1 MKIEL
6 IEEIKLNETP
16 WYSIKIDGKYVK
28 GTSVKQLAEEWYER
42 VLYDVNAL
50 NTKENVLK
58 SAEID
63 VSLKF

>member
-6 IEEIKLNETP
+6 IEEIKINEDP
-16 WYSIKIDGKYVK
+16 WYCIRIDGQYVK
-28 GTSVKQLAEEWYER
+28 GTSKKELAEEYYEK
-42 VLYDVNAL
+42 VLNDVNAL
-50 NTKENVLK
+50 NTKKKVLK

>member
-6 IEEIKLNETP
+6 IEEIKLNEDP
-16 WYSIKIDGKYVK
+16 WYCIKIDGKYVK
-28 GTSVKQLAEEWYER
+28 GSSVKKIAEEWYEK
-42 VLYDVNAL
+42 VLSDINAL